1 MDSSITSLT
10 FFEQPGYKIVSFE
23 KLSGGQQNHNY
34 KITVEN
40 GEKFVCRVPGIDA
53 HEHGQAHQIVFNNSV
68 IAHKKLKIAP
78 RPCYFDEKTGII
90 LTEYIE
96 GDTVTMSALREN
108 DYTLDKV
115 INAIRSF
122 HKETD
127 SSSTFTSSKA
137 SDVLFGYDLSLLE
150 EGSDENVIEKT
161 KQLQSLLNQS
171 VGKFDSKVNCHNDLA
186 PANFLDSSDGH
197 IYIIDWEW
205 SGPGDRFCDLASF
218 VAISEMN
225 PEEEERVLNVYLR
238 PCKPTDTDRSR
249 LYLWRMWLTL
259 RGGLWALS
267 KARSPHFSN
276 RNPAEITEDDDYER
290 FARDGIEE
298 FETKLND
305 PITENH
311 ITYLKRNIKE
321 K

>member
-1 MDSSITSLT
+1 MDRSITSLT

-34 KITVEN
+34 KITLEN
-40 GEKFVCRVPGIDA
+40 GQKFVCRVPGIDA
-53 HEHGQAHQIVFNNSV
+53 NEHGQTHQTVFNNSV
-68 IAHKKLKIAP
+68 IAHEKLKIAP
-78 RPCYFDEKTGII
+78 RPCYFDEKTGIM

-96 GDTVTMSALREN
+96 GDVVRVSALREK
-108 DYTLDKV
+108 DYLLDKV
-115 INAIRSF
+115 ISTIRLF
-122 HKETD
+122 HKESD
-127 SSSTFTSSKA
+127 SSSIFTSSKA

-150 EGSDENVIEKT
+150 EGLHEKAIEKT
-161 KQLQSLLNQS
+161 KQLQSLLNKS
-171 VGKFDSKVNCHNDLA
+171 VGKFDRKVNCHNDLA

-225 PEEEERVLNVYLR
+225 PEEEERVLEIYLH

-267 KARSPHFSN
+267 KARSPYFSN
-276 RNPAEITEDDDYER
+276 RNSSEITEDDDYER